1 MIRVLCL
8 FLLLVVLSPINAFAD
23 DLELYDGVPSSFFG
37 KIQEQVYI
45 PPEVMKKM
53 GDRPYSVPLIIN
65 TDVQGNVISVELTPN
80 QDLSDDTAYLEL
92 VQVAKNI
99 VWNVGNI
106 GVEKAT
112 TVMVNFEF
120 GLQQRLGMLKCIIM
134 EASIRLL

>member
-1 MIRVLCL
+1 MLRVICL
-8 FLLLVVLSPINAFAD
+8 FLLLVVLSPFPVFAD
-23 DLELYDGVPSSFFG
+23 DMELDSNDLSSFVG
-37 KIQEQVYI
+37 KIEEQKFI
-45 PPEVMKKM
+45 PVEIMKKM

-65 TDVQGNVISVELTPN
+65 TDAQGNVISVELTPN

-112 TVMVNFEF
+112 TISVSFVFS
-120 GLQQRLGMLKCIIM
+120 LQ
-134 EASIRLL
+134 

>member
-1 MIRVLCL
+1 M
-8 FLLLVVLSPINAFAD
+8 SPINAFAD

-112 TVMVNFEF
+112 TVLVSFEF
-120 GLQQRLGMLKCIIM
+120 SLQ
-134 EASIRLL
+134 

>member
-37 KIQEQVYI
+37 KIQEQVFI

-53 GDRPYSVPLIIN
+53 GNGMYRVQLIIN
-65 TDVQGNVISVELTPN
+65 TDAQGNVISVELNPY
-80 QDLSDDTAYLEL
+80 QHLSNDTVYFEL
-92 VQVAKNI
+92 VQTAKNI

-120 GLQQRLGMLKCIIM
+120 GLQ
-134 EASIRLL
+134 

>member
-120 GLQQRLGMLKCIIM
+120 GLQ
-134 EASIRLL
+134 

>member
-1 MIRVLCL
+1 MLRVICL
-8 FLLLVVLSPINAFAD
+8 FLLLVVLSPLHVLAD
-23 DLELYDGVPSSFFG
+23 DMELDSNDLSSFVG
-37 KIQEQVYI
+37 KIEEQKFI
-45 PPEVMKKM
+45 PVEIMKKM

-112 TVMVNFEF
+112 TISVSFVFS
-120 GLQQRLGMLKCIIM
+120 LQ
-134 EASIRLL
+134 